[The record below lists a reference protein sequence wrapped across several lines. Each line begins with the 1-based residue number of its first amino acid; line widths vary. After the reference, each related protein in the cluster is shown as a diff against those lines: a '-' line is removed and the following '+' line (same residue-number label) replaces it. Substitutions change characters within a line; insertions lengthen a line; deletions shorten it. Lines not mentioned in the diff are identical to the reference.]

1 MNTMNDLFQRLLGL
15 VKLLISQKRDCRPF
29 GRYRSIGRIR

>member
-1 MNTMNDLFQRLLGL
+1 MNMMNDLFQRLLGL
-15 VKLLISQKRDCRPF
+15 VKLLISQKQDCRPF